1 MEYLLSKEEYA
12 ALNARPT
19 VEEYAELKSTVEKLR
34 IGIVGDLCIHSGKK
48 GQYWNCGDCPISATG
63 KNPNKL
69 TWSESRKACGLSRE
83 YSK

>member
-19 VEEYAELKSTVEKLR
+19 VEEYAELKSAVEKLR
-34 IGIVGDLCIHSGKK
+34 VGIVGDLCVHSKNPHG
-48 GQYWNCGDCPISATG
+48 YHYCDICPVSATG

-69 TWSESRKACGLSRE
+69 TWSESKKACSLSRE